1 MKIDEDPT
9 QAGGAPAKTDRYR
22 FVRMDVKK
30 DSRVLGNLK
39 VSMAGKTSQ
48 QEAFIPTTGET
59 MSGGWVKI
67 RPEQDLATGE
77 YAIAEML
84 NAKEM
89 NLYVWGLGINPAA
102 PESASAWKPE
112 RDPPEA
118 ETKPQPTPTL
128 NKRPND

>member
-67 RPEQDLATGE
+67 RPEENLAAGE

-89 NLYVWGLGINPAA
+89 NLYVWDLGINPAA